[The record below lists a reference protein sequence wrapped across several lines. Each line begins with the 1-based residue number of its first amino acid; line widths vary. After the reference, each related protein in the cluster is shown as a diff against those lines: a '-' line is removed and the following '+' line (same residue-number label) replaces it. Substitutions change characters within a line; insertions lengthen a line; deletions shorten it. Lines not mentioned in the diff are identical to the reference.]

1 MKIHIG
7 TLGKVVSFGKT
18 TSFVTGG
25 VVIENDPQEGV
36 GCGEEAGEVR
46 CERVDADE
54 ADDFVGVAIE
64 EADTEADADT
74 DADADADAGETVSD
88 GVSVDIGGVAVAFA
102 NRCTA
107 LEILNTVLSSNLIS
121 SS

>member
-54 ADDFVGVAIE
+54 ADDFVGVAIG

-74 DADADADAGETVSD
+74 DADAGETVSD

-121 SS
+121 SSWV

>member
-1 MKIHIG
+1 MVIHIG

-54 ADDFVGVAIE
+54 ADDFVDVAIG
-64 EADTEADADT
+64 EADTGEADEDT
-74 DADADADAGETVSD
+74 DADAGETVSD
-88 GVSVDIGGVAVAFA
+88 GVSVDNGGVAVAFA

-107 LEILNTVLSSNLIS
+107 LEILNTVLSSNRIES
-121 SS
+121 S